1 MVKKTLNNLTP
12 EVFQQS
18 IPLTAMIITISSG
31 LACYVFYSSYSE
43 TGSLTQL
50 LLANLFLLVT
60 IILLVPITEWR
71 SIKIDHE
78 FITIF
83 KLFYKPIKINISESL
98 FQVVIQKG
106 EIRSFRF
113 KEGENYT
120 QISPIIYKNGNR
132 LSKRL
137 KDHIAR
143 NKLVIE
149 VVD

>member
-50 LLANLFLLVT
+50 SLANLFLLVT
-60 IILLVPITEWR
+60 IILLKPITEWR

-98 FQVVIQKG
+98 FQVVIQQG

-137 KDHIAR
+137 KDHITR